1 MDKKVKKITLLLIC
15 LLGSLGCRA
24 EKTSFSQLI
33 ETFGD
38 NGEYARMDSVYQLA
52 VRHPDYRNDLFL
64 ALDIDITYGTY
75 LNAKGDYSQAQTVFS
90 KALKKTEQLKAQSLK
105 PAERHSVTVS
115 EGIANYERAFG
126 YWQSNQLDSARNYV
140 QEGITIFEALND
152 STYMAESYNLS
163 GAINRKSFMLD
174 KSISSYK
181 QALNITESQ
190 HNYPLSAII
199 LSNISVLYNEL
210 EEFEKAIQFS
220 RRIFSYPVDTTSIDS
235 RIVHISQLCNHA
247 ILLINHNRVQNAFD
261 SLQVASQEIQ
271 ENMPDGLKLYVYTNY
286 ARAFRELGETRQA
299 IQYYQKA
306 MKYKAR
312 TSNEYNKANLD
323 YLYGYMLLHDTDS
336 LTKAHQYL
344 TKAVNFYR
352 ENPNRLLVESLFA
365 LSEAEMRLNHP
376 AKVYALALEAHEA
389 EKNLQTRSF
398 HNRLS
403 GFEAELKTKE
413 KDLQIVHLKNIQA
426 EQKNAYQTKIYTAVG
441 VLTATVLLIIIL
453 VISMR
458 KRRIA
463 FRFKQMELEKQIKEK
478 EMQSQL
484 LVSEM
489 NKKMTDQYLNGLEDS
504 NNRISRELH
513 DGICNELLSM
523 QMSVNQ
529 TSAEALTG
537 QIQSIRESLRTLS
550 HQLSTPVFDHISLH
564 QMLSIYMDRLKHLEN
579 LKIHAYIE
587 EDISKLKISSDKVLN
602 IYRIIQECISNIL
615 KHAHAQN
622 AYVTVSIV
630 QENIDIIIE
639 DDGKGFPGNGTYS
652 SHEGL
657 GLRSVKE
664 RTSKLQGHYEI
675 ESTEGKG
682 TFIHI
687 WFPFGA

>member
-1 MDKKVKKITLLLIC
+1 
-15 LLGSLGCRA
+15 
-24 EKTSFSQLI
+24 
-33 ETFGD
+33 
-38 NGEYARMDSVYQLA
+38 MDSVYQLA

-306 MKYKAR
+306 MKYKDR

>member
-306 MKYKAR
+306 MKYKDR

-529 TSAEALTG
+529 TSTEALTG

-564 QMLSIYMDRLKHLEN
+564 QILSIYMDRLKHQEN

-639 DDGKGFPGNGTYS
+639 DDGKGFPSNGTYS

-682 TFIHI
+682 TFIQI

>member
-306 MKYKAR
+306 MKYKDR

-413 KDLQIVHLKNIQA
+413 KDLQIIHLKNIQA

-529 TSAEALTG
+529 TSTEALTG

-564 QMLSIYMDRLKHLEN
+564 QILSIYMDRLKHQEN

-664 RTSKLQGHYEI
+664 RTSKLQGHYET

>member
-1 MDKKVKKITLLLIC
+1 MKKITLLLIC

-306 MKYKAR
+306 MKYKDR

-376 AKVYALALEAHEA
+376 AKVYSLALEAHEA

-529 TSAEALTG
+529 TSTEALTG

-564 QMLSIYMDRLKHLEN
+564 QILSIYMDRLKHQEN

-639 DDGKGFPGNGTYS
+639 DDGKGFPSNGTYS

-664 RTSKLQGHYEI
+664 RTSKLQGDYEI

>member
-1 MDKKVKKITLLLIC
+1 
-15 LLGSLGCRA
+15 
-24 EKTSFSQLI
+24 
-33 ETFGD
+33 
-38 NGEYARMDSVYQLA
+38 MDSVYQLA

-306 MKYKAR
+306 MKYKDR

-376 AKVYALALEAHEA
+376 AKVYTLALEAHEA

-550 HQLSTPVFDHISLH
+550 HQLSPPVFDHISLH

>member
-15 LLGSLGCRA
+15 LLGSLVCRA

-306 MKYKAR
+306 MKYKDR

-529 TSAEALTG
+529 TSTEALTG

-652 SHEGL
+652 SHERL

>member
-306 MKYKAR
+306 MKYKDR

-529 TSAEALTG
+529 TSTEALTG

-564 QMLSIYMDRLKHLEN
+564 QILSIYMDRLKHQEN

-664 RTSKLQGHYEI
+664 RTSKLQGDYEI

>member
-1 MDKKVKKITLLLIC
+1 
-15 LLGSLGCRA
+15 
-24 EKTSFSQLI
+24 
-33 ETFGD
+33 
-38 NGEYARMDSVYQLA
+38 MDSVYQLA

-306 MKYKAR
+306 MKYKDR

-389 EKNLQTRSF
+389 E
-398 HNRLS
+398 
-403 GFEAELKTKE
+403 
-413 KDLQIVHLKNIQA
+413 
-426 EQKNAYQTKIYTAVG
+426 
-441 VLTATVLLIIIL
+441 
-453 VISMR
+453 
-458 KRRIA
+458 
-463 FRFKQMELEKQIKEK
+463 
-478 EMQSQL
+478 
-484 LVSEM
+484 
-489 NKKMTDQYLNGLEDS
+489 
-504 NNRISRELH
+504 
-513 DGICNELLSM
+513 
-523 QMSVNQ
+523 
-529 TSAEALTG
+529 
-537 QIQSIRESLRTLS
+537 
-550 HQLSTPVFDHISLH
+550 
-564 QMLSIYMDRLKHLEN
+564 
-579 LKIHAYIE
+579 
-587 EDISKLKISSDKVLN
+587 
-602 IYRIIQECISNIL
+602 
-615 KHAHAQN
+615 
-622 AYVTVSIV
+622 
-630 QENIDIIIE
+630 
-639 DDGKGFPGNGTYS
+639 
-652 SHEGL
+652 
-657 GLRSVKE
+657 
-664 RTSKLQGHYEI
+664 RTSRPEV
-675 ESTEGKG
+675 ST
-682 TFIHI
+682 TVCRDSR
-687 WFPFGA
+687 PN

>member
-1 MDKKVKKITLLLIC
+1 MKNITLLLTC
-15 LLGSLGCRA
+15 LFGSLVCRA
-24 EKTSFSQLI
+24 EKIGFSQMI
-33 ETFGD
+33 ETFGET
-38 NGEYARMDSVYQLA
+38 GEYTKMDSVYRLA
-52 VRHPDYRNDLFL
+52 IRHPDYHKDLFL
-64 ALDIDITYGTY
+64 ALDIDISYGTC
-75 LNAKGDYSQAQTVFS
+75 LNAKGDYPQAQGVFS
-90 KALKKTEQLKAQSLK
+90 EALKKTEQLKAKSLK
-105 PAERHSVTVS
+105 PAERHSVAVS

-126 YWQSNQLDSARNYV
+126 YWQSNQLDSARNYI
-140 QEGITIFEALND
+140 QKGMMIFEGLND

-210 EEFEKAIQFS
+210 EEFDKAIQFS

-247 ILLINHNRVQNAFD
+247 ILLINHNLVQNAFD
-261 SLQVASQEIQ
+261 SLQIASQEIE

-286 ARAFRELGETRQA
+286 ARAFRESGKSRQA

-306 MKYKAR
+306 MKYKDR
-312 TSNEYNKANLD
+312 TLNEYNKANLD

-344 TKAVNFYR
+344 SKAVEFYR
-352 ENPNRLLVESLFA
+352 KNPNRLLVESLFA

-376 AKVYALALEAHEA
+376 EKVYALALEAHET
-389 EKNLQTRSF
+389 EKGLQTQSF

-413 KDLQIVHLKNIQA
+413 KDLQIINLKNIQA
-426 EQKNAYQTKIYTAVG
+426 EEKNAYQTKIHTAIG
-441 VLTATVLLIIIL
+441 ILTATVLLVIIL

-484 LVSEM
+484 LISEM

-523 QMSVNQ
+523 EMTVSQ
-529 TSAEALTG
+529 TDTGILTK
-537 QIQSIRESLRTLS
+537 QIQSIRESLRGLS
-550 HQLSTPVFDHISLH
+550 HQLSTPVFDNISLY
-564 QMLSIYMDRLKHLEN
+564 QMLSIYTDRLRHLEN
-579 LKIHAYIE
+579 LNIQAYIE
-587 EDISKLKISSDKVLN
+587 EDISKLKLSSDKVLD

-622 AYVTVSIV
+622 AYITISQAQGNV
-630 QENIDIIIE
+630 EIIIE
-639 DDGKGFPGNGTYS
+639 DDGKGFAIGRLHD

-657 GLRSVKE
+657 GLRSMKE
-664 RTSKLQGHYEI
+664 RISKLQGSYEI
-675 ESTEGKG
+675 ESAEGKG
-682 TFIHI
+682 TLVHI
-687 WFPFGA
+687 CFPVGI

>member
-306 MKYKAR
+306 MKYKDR

>member
-1 MDKKVKKITLLLIC
+1 MKNITLLLTC
-15 LLGSLGCRA
+15 LFGSLVCRA
-24 EKTSFSQLI
+24 EKIGFSQMI
-33 ETFGD
+33 ETFGET
-38 NGEYARMDSVYQLA
+38 GEYTKMDSVYRLA
-52 VRHPDYRNDLFL
+52 IRHPDYHKDLFL
-64 ALDIDITYGTY
+64 ALDIDISYGTC
-75 LNAKGDYSQAQTVFS
+75 LNAKGDYPQAQGVFS
-90 KALKKTEQLKAQSLK
+90 EALKKTEQLKAKSLK
-105 PAERHSVTVS
+105 PAEQHSVAVS

-126 YWQSNQLDSARNYV
+126 YWQSNQLDSARNYI
-140 QEGITIFEALND
+140 QEGIMIFEGLND

-181 QALNITESQ
+181 RALNITESQ

-210 EEFEKAIQFS
+210 EEFDKAIQFS

-247 ILLINHNRVQNAFD
+247 ILLINHNLVQNAFD
-261 SLQVASQEIQ
+261 SLQIASQEIE

-286 ARAFRELGETRQA
+286 ARAFRESGKPRQA

-306 MKYKAR
+306 MKYKDR
-312 TSNEYNKANLD
+312 TLNEYNKANLD

-344 TKAVNFYR
+344 SKAVEFYR
-352 ENPNRLLVESLFA
+352 KNPNRLLVESLFA

-376 AKVYALALEAHEA
+376 EKVYALALEAHET
-389 EKNLQTRSF
+389 EKSLQTRSF

-413 KDLQIVHLKNIQA
+413 KDLQIINLKNIQA
-426 EQKNAYQTKIYTAVG
+426 EEKNAYQTKIHTAIG
-441 VLTATVLLIIIL
+441 ILTATVLLVIIL

-484 LVSEM
+484 LISEM

-523 QMSVNQ
+523 EMTVSQ
-529 TSAEALTG
+529 TDTGILTK
-537 QIQSIRESLRTLS
+537 QIQSIRESLRGLS
-550 HQLSTPVFDHISLH
+550 HQLSTPVFDNISLY
-564 QMLSIYMDRLKHLEN
+564 QMLSIYTDRLRHLEN
-579 LKIHAYIE
+579 LNIQAYIE
-587 EDISKLKISSDKVLN
+587 EDISKLKLSSDKVLD

-622 AYVTVSIV
+622 AYITISQAQGNV
-630 QENIDIIIE
+630 EIIIE
-639 DDGKGFPGNGTYS
+639 DDGKGFAIGRLHN

-657 GLRSVKE
+657 GLRSMKE
-664 RTSKLQGHYEI
+664 RISKLQGSYEI
-675 ESTEGKG
+675 ESSEGKG
-682 TFIHI
+682 TLVHI
-687 WFPFGA
+687 CFPVGT

>member
-220 RRIFSYPVDTTSIDS
+220 RRIFSYPVDTASIDS

-306 MKYKAR
+306 MKYKDR

-529 TSAEALTG
+529 TSTEALTG

-564 QMLSIYMDRLKHLEN
+564 QILSIYMDRLKHQEN

>member
-306 MKYKAR
+306 MKYKDR

-413 KDLQIVHLKNIQA
+413 KDLQIIHLKNIQA

-529 TSAEALTG
+529 TSTEALTG

-564 QMLSIYMDRLKHLEN
+564 QILSIYMDRLKHQEN

-687 WFPFGA
+687 SFPFGA

>member
-15 LLGSLGCRA
+15 LLGSLVCRA

-261 SLQVASQEIQ
+261 SLQVASLEIQ

-306 MKYKAR
+306 MKYKDR

-529 TSAEALTG
+529 TSTEALTG

-564 QMLSIYMDRLKHLEN
+564 QILSIYMDRLKHQEN

>member
-306 MKYKAR
+306 MKYKDR

-682 TFIHI
+682 TFVHI

>member
-1 MDKKVKKITLLLIC
+1 M
-15 LLGSLGCRA
+15 
-24 EKTSFSQLI
+24 
-33 ETFGD
+33 
-38 NGEYARMDSVYQLA
+38 
-52 VRHPDYRNDLFL
+52 
-64 ALDIDITYGTY
+64 
-75 LNAKGDYSQAQTVFS
+75 
-90 KALKKTEQLKAQSLK
+90 
-105 PAERHSVTVS
+105 
-115 EGIANYERAFG
+115 
-126 YWQSNQLDSARNYV
+126 
-140 QEGITIFEALND
+140 
-152 STYMAESYNLS
+152 
-163 GAINRKSFMLD
+163 
-174 KSISSYK
+174 
-181 QALNITESQ
+181 
-190 HNYPLSAII
+190 
-199 LSNISVLYNEL
+199 
-210 EEFEKAIQFS
+210 
-220 RRIFSYPVDTTSIDS
+220 
-235 RIVHISQLCNHA
+235 
-247 ILLINHNRVQNAFD
+247 
-261 SLQVASQEIQ
+261 
-271 ENMPDGLKLYVYTNY
+271 
-286 ARAFRELGETRQA
+286 
-299 IQYYQKA
+299 
-306 MKYKAR
+306 
-312 TSNEYNKANLD
+312 
-323 YLYGYMLLHDTDS
+323 
-336 LTKAHQYL
+336 
-344 TKAVNFYR
+344 
-352 ENPNRLLVESLFA
+352 
-365 LSEAEMRLNHP
+365 
-376 AKVYALALEAHEA
+376 
-389 EKNLQTRSF
+389 
-398 HNRLS
+398 S

-675 ESTEGKG
+675 ESTEEKG

>member
-105 PAERHSVTVS
+105 PAERHSVTIS

-306 MKYKAR
+306 MKYKDR

-426 EQKNAYQTKIYTAVG
+426 EQKNAYQTKIYTAAG

-529 TSAEALTG
+529 TSTEALTG

>member
-1 MDKKVKKITLLLIC
+1 
-15 LLGSLGCRA
+15 
-24 EKTSFSQLI
+24 
-33 ETFGD
+33 
-38 NGEYARMDSVYQLA
+38 
-52 VRHPDYRNDLFL
+52 
-64 ALDIDITYGTY
+64 
-75 LNAKGDYSQAQTVFS
+75 
-90 KALKKTEQLKAQSLK
+90 
-105 PAERHSVTVS
+105 
-115 EGIANYERAFG
+115 
-126 YWQSNQLDSARNYV
+126 
-140 QEGITIFEALND
+140 
-152 STYMAESYNLS
+152 
-163 GAINRKSFMLD
+163 MLD

-306 MKYKAR
+306 MKYKDR

-529 TSAEALTG
+529 TSTEALTG

-564 QMLSIYMDRLKHLEN
+564 QILSIYMDRLKHQEN

>member
-15 LLGSLGCRA
+15 LLGSLVCRA

-105 PAERHSVTVS
+105 PAERHSVTIS

-306 MKYKAR
+306 MKYKDR
-312 TSNEYNKANLD
+312 TPNEYNKANLD

-352 ENPNRLLVESLFA
+352 KNPNRLLVESLFA

>member
-1 MDKKVKKITLLLIC
+1 MKKITLLLIC

-105 PAERHSVTVS
+105 PAERHSVTIS

-306 MKYKAR
+306 MKYKDR

-529 TSAEALTG
+529 TSTEALTG

-564 QMLSIYMDRLKHLEN
+564 QILSIYMDRLKHQEN

-639 DDGKGFPGNGTYS
+639 DDGKGFPSNGTYS

>member
-15 LLGSLGCRA
+15 LLGSLVCRA

-306 MKYKAR
+306 MKYKDR

-478 EMQSQL
+478 EMHSQL

-579 LKIHAYIE
+579 LKIHAYIK

>member
-306 MKYKAR
+306 MKYKDR

-529 TSAEALTG
+529 TSTEALTG

-564 QMLSIYMDRLKHLEN
+564 QILSIYMDRLKHQEN

-682 TFIHI
+682 TGSVAF
-687 WFPFGA
+687 

>member
-306 MKYKAR
+306 MKYKDR

-513 DGICNELLSM
+513 DGICNEVLSM

-529 TSAEALTG
+529 TSTEALTG

-564 QMLSIYMDRLKHLEN
+564 QILSIYMDRLKHQEN

>member
-306 MKYKAR
+306 MKYKDR

-413 KDLQIVHLKNIQA
+413 KDLQIIHLKNIQA

-529 TSAEALTG
+529 TSTEALTG

-564 QMLSIYMDRLKHLEN
+564 QILSIYMDRLKHQEN

>member
-105 PAERHSVTVS
+105 PAERHSVTIS

-306 MKYKAR
+306 MKYKDR

-529 TSAEALTG
+529 TSTEALTG

-564 QMLSIYMDRLKHLEN
+564 QILSIYMDRLKHQEN

>member
-306 MKYKAR
+306 MKYKDR

-564 QMLSIYMDRLKHLEN
+564 QILSIYMDRLKHQEN

>member
-306 MKYKAR
+306 MKYKDR

-529 TSAEALTG
+529 TSTEALTG

-564 QMLSIYMDRLKHLEN
+564 QILSIYMDRLKHQEN

-682 TFIHI
+682 TFM
-687 WFPFGA
+687 GQ

>member
-306 MKYKAR
+306 MKYKDR

-529 TSAEALTG
+529 TSTEALTG

-550 HQLSTPVFDHISLH
+550 HQLSPPVFDHISLH
-564 QMLSIYMDRLKHLEN
+564 QILSIYMDRLKHQEN

-664 RTSKLQGHYEI
+664 RTSKLQGDYEI

>member
-105 PAERHSVTVS
+105 PAERHSVTIS

-306 MKYKAR
+306 MKYKDR

-413 KDLQIVHLKNIQA
+413 KDLQIIHLKNIQA

-529 TSAEALTG
+529 TSTEALTG

-564 QMLSIYMDRLKHLEN
+564 QILSIYMDRLKHQEN

>member
-1 MDKKVKKITLLLIC
+1 MKKITLLLIC

-306 MKYKAR
+306 MKYKDR

-529 TSAEALTG
+529 TSTEALTG

-564 QMLSIYMDRLKHLEN
+564 QILSIYMDRLKHQEN

-664 RTSKLQGHYEI
+664 RTSKLQGDYEI

>member
-1 MDKKVKKITLLLIC
+1 
-15 LLGSLGCRA
+15 
-24 EKTSFSQLI
+24 
-33 ETFGD
+33 
-38 NGEYARMDSVYQLA
+38 
-52 VRHPDYRNDLFL
+52 
-64 ALDIDITYGTY
+64 
-75 LNAKGDYSQAQTVFS
+75 
-90 KALKKTEQLKAQSLK
+90 
-105 PAERHSVTVS
+105 
-115 EGIANYERAFG
+115 
-126 YWQSNQLDSARNYV
+126 
-140 QEGITIFEALND
+140 
-152 STYMAESYNLS
+152 MAESYNLS

-306 MKYKAR
+306 MKYKDR

-529 TSAEALTG
+529 TSTEALTG

-564 QMLSIYMDRLKHLEN
+564 QILSIYMDRLKHQEN

>member
-306 MKYKAR
+306 MKYKDR

-529 TSAEALTG
+529 TSTEALTG

-564 QMLSIYMDRLKHLEN
+564 QILSIYMDRLKHQEN

-639 DDGKGFPGNGTYS
+639 DDGKGFPSNGTYS

-664 RTSKLQGHYEI
+664 RTSKLQGDYEI

>member
-33 ETFGD
+33 ETFAD

-306 MKYKAR
+306 MKYKDR

-529 TSAEALTG
+529 TSTEALTG

-564 QMLSIYMDRLKHLEN
+564 QILSIYMDRLKHQEN

-639 DDGKGFPGNGTYS
+639 DDGKGFPSNGTYS

>member
-306 MKYKAR
+306 MKYKDR

-529 TSAEALTG
+529 TSTEALTG

-564 QMLSIYMDRLKHLEN
+564 QILSIYMDRLKHQEN

-664 RTSKLQGHYEI
+664 RTSKLQGDYGSVEI
-675 ESTEGKG
+675 
-682 TFIHI
+682 
-687 WFPFGA
+687 

>member
-306 MKYKAR
+306 MKYKDR

-529 TSAEALTG
+529 TSTEALTG

-564 QMLSIYMDRLKHLEN
+564 QILSIYMDRLKHQEN

-622 AYVTVSIV
+622 AYITVSIV

>member
-105 PAERHSVTVS
+105 PAERHSVTIS

-306 MKYKAR
+306 MKYKDR

-529 TSAEALTG
+529 TSTEALTG

-564 QMLSIYMDRLKHLEN
+564 QILSIYMDRLKHQDN

-639 DDGKGFPGNGTYS
+639 DDGKGFPSNGTYS

>member
-306 MKYKAR
+306 MKYKDR

-523 QMSVNQ
+523 QMSVSQ
-529 TSAEALTG
+529 TSTEALTG

-564 QMLSIYMDRLKHLEN
+564 QILSIYMDRLKHQEN

-664 RTSKLQGHYEI
+664 RTSKLQGDYEI

>member
-105 PAERHSVTVS
+105 PAERHSLTVS

-306 MKYKAR
+306 MKYKDR

-529 TSAEALTG
+529 TSTEALTG